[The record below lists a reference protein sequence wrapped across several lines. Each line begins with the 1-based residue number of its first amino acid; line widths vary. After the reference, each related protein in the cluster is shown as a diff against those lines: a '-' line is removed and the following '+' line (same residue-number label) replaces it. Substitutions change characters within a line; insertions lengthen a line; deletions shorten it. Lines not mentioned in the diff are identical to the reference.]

1 MCQTPI
7 LRTVTAS
14 GSSFAVFVAGNY
26 TEGDVFCAS
35 WTVMIVTASSFVFLQ
50 FCILVV
56 CVLCIY
62 ASRRGKDA
70 TSDDAASEP
79 PSSAGGRDR
88 FSAASQSGRSGG
100 SSSIYHSNA
109 ASSMRFRSPIHSPQP
124 PPPFSIERPK
134 FHENSASTLRSLRTS
149 LRD

>member
-1 MCQTPI
+1 M
-7 LRTVTAS
+7 
-14 GSSFAVFVAGNY
+14 FVAGNY

-56 CVLCIY
+56 SVLCIY
-62 ASRRGKDA
+62 ASRRKEA
-70 TSDDAASEP
+70 SSDEVASEP
-79 PSSAGGRDR
+79 ASSTRDR
-88 FSAASQSGRSGG
+88 FSAASQSGRS

-109 ASSMRFRSPIHSPQP
+109 ASSMRFRSPIHSPQPP

>member
-1 MCQTPI
+1 M
-7 LRTVTAS
+7 
-14 GSSFAVFVAGNY
+14 FVAGNY

-62 ASRRGKDA
+62 ASRRKDV

-79 PSSAGGRDR
+79 PSSTVGRDR

-109 ASSMRFRSPIHSPQP
+109 ASSMRFRSPVHSPQPP

>member
-1 MCQTPI
+1 M
-7 LRTVTAS
+7 
-14 GSSFAVFVAGNY
+14 SSSVAVFVAGNY

-62 ASRRGKDA
+62 ASRRKDA
-70 TSDDAASEP
+70 SEDEVASEP
-79 PSSAGGRDR
+79 ASSTRDR
-88 FSAASQSGRSGG
+88 FSAASQSGRS
-100 SSSIYHSNA
+100 SSSIYHSNT

-134 FHENSASTLRSLRTS
+134 FQENSASTLRSLRTS